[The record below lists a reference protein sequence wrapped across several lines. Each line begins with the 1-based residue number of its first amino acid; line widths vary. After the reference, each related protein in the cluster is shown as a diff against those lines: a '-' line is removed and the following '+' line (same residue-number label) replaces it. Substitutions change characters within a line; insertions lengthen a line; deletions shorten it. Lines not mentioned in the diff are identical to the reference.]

1 VVEVEVEVL
10 DKKKRRVKLR
20 IEGEDDL
27 WTLRTVLREG
37 DIVTAKTT
45 RDVKVSETGEA
56 QRKPMVL
63 SVEVKNVEFQ
73 PFSGSLRVK
82 GIIREG
88 PDKYGLKGSWHSF
101 SFKPGMELVV
111 EKPEGWSKGLLDRVS
126 RKRYTGKALVAAVDY
141 DEYAIA
147 LIGVQGL
154 KMLEEG
160 DIYLPGKDDPSRE
173 QVLERELSSIA
184 NRVVEYASK
193 NNVDTI
199 VIVGPGFLKDLLASK
214 VRTLLPNKRVLTDD
228 ASMGGVKGVEEAL
241 RRDKVSEAL
250 REVEAVKAGLVV
262 EEFNKLLVRDQ
273 DMVAYTPR
281 DVARVA
287 RLGAVD
293 KIVMLDELLY
303 SPDDETRR
311 LAEEILENADK
322 YRAEV
327 LIVPSKSPVAR
338 LLLPFGGIIGLLRY
352 KVPME
357 ARLSADEG

>member
-1 VVEVEVEVL
+1 MEVEEL
-10 DKKKRRVKLR
+10 DKKKRRIRLR
-20 IEGEDDL
+20 LEAEDDL

-56 QRKPMVL
+56 QRKPMIL
-63 SVEVKNVEFQ
+63 SVEVKGVEFQ

-82 GIIREG
+82 GIIIDG

-111 EKPEGWSKGLLDRVS
+111 EKPGGWSRSLLERVS
-126 RKRYTGKALVAAVDY
+126 KKRYTGKAVVAAVDY

-154 KMLEEG
+154 KILEEG

-173 QVLERELSSIA
+173 QALEKELAGLA
-184 NRVVEYASK
+184 NRIAEYAAK
-193 NNVDTI
+193 NNADTI
-199 VIVGPGFLKDLLASK
+199 VIVGPGFLKELLAE
-214 VRTLLPNKRVLTDD
+214 RTRVLLPGKKILVDD

-250 REVEAVKAGLVV
+250 REVEAVRAERIL
-262 EEFNKLLVRDQ
+262 EEFNRLLARDQ

-281 DVARVA
+281 DVARVS
-287 RLGAVD
+287 RLGALD
-293 KIVMLDELLY
+293 KVVILDELLY

-311 LAEEILENADK
+311 LAEEILENSEK

-327 LIVPSKSPVAR
+327 MIVPSKSPVGR
-338 LLLPFGGIIGLLRY
+338 LLLPFGGVIGLLRY
-352 KVPME
+352 KVPMD
-357 ARLSADEG
+357 ARLSSDEG